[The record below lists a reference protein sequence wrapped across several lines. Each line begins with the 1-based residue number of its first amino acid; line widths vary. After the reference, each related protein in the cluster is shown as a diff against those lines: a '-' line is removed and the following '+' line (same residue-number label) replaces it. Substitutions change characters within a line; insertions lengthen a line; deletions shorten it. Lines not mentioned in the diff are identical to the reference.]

1 MIIITNDKL
10 PSIGIE
16 LLKSKFKDIVVLSN
30 DTTESDKIEYYKDA
44 DAILSLLRDKFDRD
58 ILEQCKKLKVI
69 SNYATGY
76 DNIDIDT
83 AKKLKIRICNTPE
96 VLTDTT
102 ADLAFGIMMAAARNI
117 CISQQFLRKGFYHG
131 WEPDLFLGYD
141 IYGKTIGII
150 GAGKIGQAIG
160 KRALGFSMKII
171 YYKRNRDPDFENITG
186 AVYSSIDDILRKSDF
201 ISLNTPL
208 TNDTY
213 HLIGENEFNLM
224 KPNSILINTSRGAVI
239 NENALINALK
249 NRKIASC
256 ALDVFEFEPQIAKEL
271 MLFNNII
278 LTPHIGSASYETRNK
293 MALIAAQNII
303 DILSNNECN
312 NIVNGG

>member
-16 LLKSKFKDIVVLSN
+16 LLKTKFNDIVVLSS
-30 DTTESDKIEYYKDA
+30 DTAESDKIEYYKNA
-44 DAILSLLRDKFDRD
+44 DAILSLLRDKFDRN
-58 ILEQCKKLKVI
+58 ILEQCKKLRVI
-69 SNYATGY
+69 SNYAVGY
-76 DNIDIDT
+76 DNIDTNT
-83 AKKLKIRICNTPE
+83 ANKLKIRICNTPN
-96 VLTDTT
+96 VLTNTT
-102 ADLAFGIMMAAARNI
+102 ADLAFGIMMAAARKI
-117 CISQQFLRKGFYHG
+117 CVSQQFLRKGLYHG

-160 KRALGFSMKII
+160 KRALGFNMKII
-171 YYKRNRDPDFENITG
+171 YYKRSRDFDFENITG
-186 AVYSSIDDILRKSDF
+186 AIYSSIDDILRKSDF

-208 TNDTY
+208 TKDTY
-213 HLIGENEFNLM
+213 HLIGKKEFGLM
-224 KPNSILINTSRGAVI
+224 KPNSILINTSRGSVI
-239 NENALINALK
+239 NEKDLVYALK
-249 NRKIASC
+249 NGKIASC
-256 ALDVFEFEPQIAKEL
+256 ALDVFEFEPQITKEL
-271 MLFNNII
+271 MLFDNII

-303 DILSNNECN
+303 DILSNNKCN